1 LNNEVLEMTS
11 ITKHFPGVTALD
23 DVSINLRA
31 GEVLG
36 LLGENGA
43 GKSTLIKILSGA
55 YSLEEGSIYIDG
67 VSFSFANPG
76 ESRKHGVRVIYQE
89 LSSFDPITVAENIFA
104 GEHLVKKTRIINWP
118 AMIRQSRE
126 ALSRLNSSIDPS
138 EIMENL
144 SVAEKQIVEIAKAVH
159 TKAKII
165 VMDEPTSALN
175 EQDVNTLYTII
186 RQLKSEGIAVIY
198 ITHKLVEI
206 FDITDRVVVLR
217 DGKKVGDSLTNRT
230 DRKELLKLIVGKSLS
245 ELYPKRRI
253 SKGKSI
259 LEVKNLF
266 YLDKLKDITFTL
278 HEGEIVAFFGL
289 LGSGIQILFNV
300 IFGDLRKTSGII
312 VVNGEPVN
320 INHPAFAKEHG
331 LGFVPIDRKDEG
343 VALDLDVESNI
354 IISNIE
360 KMGKGLRL
368 DKKQIGKRASYWIER
383 LGIKT
388 PNSRTNVK
396 SLSGGNQQKIVVSK
410 WLERN
415 SKILLMA
422 EPTRGI
428 DVGAKAE
435 IYSIAEDICEKGAGV
450 ALVSSE
456 LPEIMAISDR
466 IIVLKEGSIVG
477 QFITENTTA
486 GDLMRIVT
494 A

>member
-1 LNNEVLEMTS
+1 MSN

-23 DVSINLRA
+23 DVSLDLNR

-55 YSLEEGSIYIDG
+55 YTLEDG
-67 VSFSFANPG
+67 RITLDGEDVAFENPG
-76 ESRKHGVRVIYQE
+76 ESRNHGIRVIYQE
-89 LSSFDPITVAENIFA
+89 LSSFEPISVAENIFA
-104 GEHLVKKTRIINWP
+104 GEFLLKRFGIVDWP
-118 AMIRQSRE
+118 SMVDQSKDVLR
-126 ALSRLNSSIDPS
+126 RLNADIDPNAL
-138 EIMENL
+138 METL
-144 SVAEKQIVEIAKAVH
+144 SIAEKQIVEIAKAVH

-175 EQDVNTLYTII
+175 EHDVQTLYSIV
-186 RQLKSEGIAVIY
+186 RQLKDEGISVLY
-198 ITHKLVEI
+198 ITHKLNEI

-217 DGKKVGDSLTNRT
+217 DGKKVGDDLTNRT
-230 DRKELLKLIVGKSLS
+230 DRSLLLKQIVGKSFS
-245 ELYPKRRI
+245 ELYPKREIR
-253 SKGKSI
+253 KGKAL
-259 LEVKNLF
+259 LEVRGLHYF
-266 YLDKLKDITFTL
+266 DKLKDISFTI

-300 IFGDLRKTSGII
+300 VFGDLRMTAGEIFI
-312 VVNGEPVN
+312 NGVSSA
-320 INHPAFAKEHG
+320 IDHPSTAKSKG
-331 LGFVPIDRKDEG
+331 LGFVPIDRKEQG
-343 VALDLDVESNI
+343 IALELNVQDNI
-354 IISNIE
+354 TISNIE
-360 KMGKGLRL
+360 NIGNGVVL
-368 DKKQIGKRASYWIER
+368 DNAKAKNRADHWINR

-388 PNSRTNVK
+388 PATTTRVK

-410 WLERN
+410 WLEQG

-466 IIVLKEGSIVG
+466 IVVMKEGSIVG
-477 QFITENTTA
+477 EYSTEGITSGE
-486 GDLMRIVT
+486 LMRIVT
-494 A
+494 S